1 MLYYCTLF
9 DSNYISKGIALYL
22 SLERHTDDF
31 LLYVMA
37 MDRKCEKMLKNMD
50 FAHMHVEE
58 KLGMNRQ
65 ELEMIAR
72 GNFLRVLAGPD
83 LPPQ

>member
-37 MDRKCEKMLKNMD
+37 MDRKCEKMLKNM
-50 FAHMHVEE
+50 
-58 KLGMNRQ
+58 
-65 ELEMIAR
+65 ELLQQHQI
-72 GNFLRVLAGPD
+72 
-83 LPPQ
+83 

>member
-37 MDRKCEKMLKNMD
+37 MDRKCEKM
-50 FAHMHVEE
+50 FAYSGGYPFSISGDIRSV
-58 KLGMNRQ
+58 
-65 ELEMIAR
+65 
-72 GNFLRVLAGPD
+72 PS
-83 LPPQ
+83 

>member
-31 LLYVMA
+31 LVVCNG
-37 MDRKCEKMLKNMD
+37 D
-50 FAHMHVEE
+50 
-58 KLGMNRQ
+58 GQ
-65 ELEMIAR
+65 E
-72 GNFLRVLAGPD
+72 V
-83 LPPQ
+83 